1 MGWMMMNKFEKL
13 LLSLSC
19 FIPLYL
25 IFGIKNGIEAR
36 AFYRIIDNSA
46 FINCLKAQCAEFCF
60 NAILCVIWIVLLA
73 VSIVGILRFRTVF
86 LKSQRRSKESI
97 ILLKA
102 DNITA
107 DYFFPYF
114 SLFVVSFFTVD
125 PTKFSDILI
134 LGFLVIFI
142 ILVYVRNDMYFI
154 NPILNIIGYRSFT
167 IIYQRTSLSGSQTLE
182 GTKTLETK
190 VFATE
195 YLNRKVGKQFFVSFS
210 PHDFSVCTAIPDKE

>member
-1 MGWMMMNKFEKL
+1 MGWMMMNRLEKL

-25 IFGIKNGIEAR
+25 IFGIRNGITAR

-46 FINCLKAQCAEFCF
+46 FFNCMKAQCAEFYF

-73 VSIVGILRFRTVF
+73 ISIVGILKFRAVF

-102 DNITA
+102 NNVTA

-114 SLFVVSFFTVD
+114 SLFVISFFTVD

-154 NPILNIIGYRSFT
+154 NPILNIIGYRSFA
-167 IIYQRTSLSGSQTLE
+167 IAYQRTSSSKSQESE
-182 GTKTLETK
+182 GIKILETK

-195 YLNRKVGKQFFVSFS
+195 YLNRKVGKPYFISFS
-210 PHDFSVCTAIPDKE
+210 PHDFSVCTAIPDRE